1 MTNLLHRNDRFVTV
15 HNKYSKIPPS
25 ATLNYNE
32 LWLSG
37 AKTVC
42 CSSEL
47 IFTFLYTG
55 SIYSG
60 Q

>member
-1 MTNLLHRNDRFVTV
+1 MTNFLHRNDRFVTV

-25 ATLNYNE
+25 ATFNYDV
-32 LWLSG
+32 LWPWW
-37 AKTVC
+37 AKTAC
-42 CSSEL
+42 CASDL
-47 IFTFLYTG
+47 IFTFLYAG